1 MWYDEF
7 LSEDRN
13 RDSVQVRRIKHI
25 IDTNRLRLIYPL
37 CLGTVFIIEI
47 IVVAVLQCSR
57 NLDFRHIDIKV
68 GNL

>member
-13 RDSVQVRRIKHI
+13 RDPVQVRRIEHI
-25 IDTNRLRLIYPL
+25 IDAYRFRLINSL
-37 CLGTVFIIEI
+37 CLGTVFIIEV
-47 IVVAVLQCSR
+47 IVVAVLQRSR
-57 NLDFRHIDIKV
+57 NLDFRHVDIKV